1 MITSLIKF
9 IIRMGFYV
17 ILFFGTVWL
26 FLGIPPNETY
36 VRAHDNINKML
47 GRASKISKSTQTMVS
62 QMGQEADT
70 QARHVSDRL
79 QGKDPY
85 ERLAER
91 MDASVGRGGA
101 LPPATTQ
108 ESN

>member
-1 MITSLIKF
+1 MIASLIKF
-9 IIRMGFYV
+9 IIRIGFYV
-17 ILFFGTVWL
+17 VLFFGAVWL

-47 GRASKISKSTQTMVS
+47 GRASKISKGAQTMVS

-70 QARHVSDRL
+70 QAQHVSDRL

-85 ERLAER
+85 ERFAGQL
-91 MDASVGRGGA
+91 DKTVVSGGA
-101 LPPATTQ
+101 QVDLRGH
-108 ESN
+108 